1 MRGWQM
7 KDGMAPQVSNPKSRL
22 TSWILMTMAQN
33 HGTGGNA
40 NSMILTLPETKTG
53 AENGWLED

>member
-1 MRGWQM
+1 M
-7 KDGMAPQVSNPKSRL
+7 KDGMAPQVSNPKSHL
-22 TSWILMTMAQN
+22 TSCILMTMAQN

>member
-1 MRGWQM
+1 M
-7 KDGMAPQVSNPKSRL
+7 KDGMAPQVSNPKSHL

-40 NSMILTLPETKTG
+40 KSMILTFPETKTG
-53 AENGWLED
+53 AENGWLDD